1 MKKNTILWV
10 LGYAVVAYGAY
21 SLFFSKRAYAKQ
33 IIAQGK
39 YQGDIATLLTFD
51 MGFLRAWSKA
61 AKKNEP
67 TFMFQGK
74 NYNTNG
80 GKAVK

>member
-21 SLFFSKRAYAKQ
+21 SLFFSKKAYAKQ

-39 YQGDIATLLTFD
+39 YQGQLSTLENFD
-51 MGFLRAWSKA
+51 MGFLRVWAKA
-61 AKKNEP
+61 AKGGQP
-67 TFMFQGK
+67 TFMYQGK

-80 GKAVK
+80 GRAVK